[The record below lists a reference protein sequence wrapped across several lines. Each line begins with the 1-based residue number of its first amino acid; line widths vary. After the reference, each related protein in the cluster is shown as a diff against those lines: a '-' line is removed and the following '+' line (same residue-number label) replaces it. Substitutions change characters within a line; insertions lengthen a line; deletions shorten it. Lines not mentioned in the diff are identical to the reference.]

1 MEQVVIAGGGPNG
14 LMLACELKLAGVSP
28 IVLERLPERSTEPR
42 ANGLVGQVVRM
53 LDRRGLY
60 ERLSGNQSPPTPAP
74 GFVFGALPLN
84 LSVLDENPVYL
95 LPVPQRRIE
104 EVLQERALE
113 LGVEIRRGHELTG
126 FDQDAA
132 AVTLQIAG
140 PDGPY
145 ELVAQYLV
153 GADGGHS
160 LTRKL
165 AGIDF
170 PGVTTRRHG
179 FPYCQRDRPG

>member
-84 LSVLDENPVYL
+84 LSVLEENPVYL

-104 EVLQERALE
+104 QVLQERALE

-132 AVTLQIAG
+132 RSRGRTARTSWRPSTSSAPTAATVSPASWPASTSPA
-140 PDGPY
+140 
-145 ELVAQYLV
+145 
-153 GADGGHS
+153 S
-160 LTRKL
+160 RR
-165 AGIDF
+165 
-170 PGVTTRRHG
+170 TTR
-179 FPYCQRDRPG
+179 FPVLPT

>member
-1 MEQVVIAGGGPNG
+1 M
-14 LMLACELKLAGVSP
+14 
-28 IVLERLPERSTEPR
+28 
-42 ANGLVGQVVRM
+42 
-53 LDRRGLY
+53 
-60 ERLSGNQSPPTPAP
+60 
-74 GFVFGALPLN
+74 
-84 LSVLDENPVYL
+84 
-95 LPVPQRRIE
+95 
-104 EVLQERALE
+104 LQERALE

-153 GADGGHS
+153 GADGGRS

-170 PGVTTRRHG
+170 PGVTKDDTVSRTANVTVPAELLDPSSGGLSIPGYGSIRRTCTTG
-179 FPYCQRDRPG
+179 LSAACSSTAVSRAARRW